1 MITDDLFAYYRRM
14 SEGDDA
20 VLPRRFWSIEKAA
33 WEFVLD
39 EDGTLVNVI
48 PLSDETA
55 KKKYRLMNV
64 PEHETRTS
72 GVKAFFLCDKA
83 SYINGFLATFEDEGD
98 EETLSTS
105 LSLQTG
111 AHYGEACRKYH
122 EEILD
127 GIDDPGAH
135 AVLSYLAKPER
146 YSDFSEDM
154 LLELDKGG
162 FIVFRLLGD
171 GYIHERPLV
180 RQAWLDYQ
188 TKVSDS
194 EAPQGQCAVTG
205 EISPIAK
212 LHPMIKGIPGAQSSG
227 ASFIG
232 FNQESFCSY
241 GKTKNDQG
249 RNASISEEVAFGMG
263 AALSYLVN
271 EPKHRMR
278 LGADTVIFWTDGVT
292 TKVDDDFFGSCI
304 DPDARRREYKEDA
317 PELDRIEATLKNVRE
332 GKPIAGLDADVRFY
346 ILDLSPNAARLSIRF
361 YEIWSLGDLE
371 KNLGQYLRDT
381 EMIGQKGRSIWVYL
395 AQTAPLGKIS
405 EVPSALICSSVDAMM
420 TGTPF
425 PRALFNQLVS
435 RTRIDHA
442 SRNGWDLGQRVS
454 MMRACLVR
462 DARRRGDSQL
472 ERSIT
477 VALNEENQN
486 IGYLLGRLFAV
497 LEKAQKSAIPGAN
510 ATIRDRYIG
519 SASATPARV
528 FPQLIRMS
536 QHHISKAEY
545 GYADDRRMQDILSRI
560 DSLSGF
566 PKTLSYDDQGQFFIG
581 YYQQKES
588 FFQKTDSAD
597 KQPALGEDAR

>member
-1 MITDDLFAYYRRM
+1 MITDDLFEYYKRM

-20 VLPRRFWSIEKAA
+20 VLPHRYWSIEKAV

-48 PLSDETA
+48 PLADETVG
-55 KKKYRLMNV
+55 KKFRLMNV
-64 PEHETRTS
+64 PEHETRAS
-72 GVKAFFLCDKA
+72 GVKAFFLCDKS
-83 SYINGFLATFEDEGD
+83 SYINGYLATLGEDEK
-98 EETLSTS
+98 LSNQ
-105 LSLQTG
+105 LSIQAG
-111 AHYGEACRKYH
+111 ARYGEACQQYH
-122 EEILD
+122 GEILD
-127 GIDDPGAH
+127 GVDDPGAR
-135 AVLSYLAKPER
+135 AVLGYLANPKR
-146 YSDFSEDM
+146 CSGFAEDM
-154 LLELDKGG
+154 LMELDKGG
-162 FIVFRLLGD
+162 FIVFRLFGD
-171 GYIHERPLV
+171 GYIHERPLI
-180 RQAWLDYQ
+180 RQAWLKYKAKMSGAD
-188 TKVSDS
+188 
-194 EAPQGQCAVTG
+194 APQGQCAVTG
-205 EISPIAK
+205 EVSPIAR
-212 LHPMIKGIPGAQSSG
+212 LHPLIKGIPGAQSSG

-241 GKTKNDQG
+241 GKSKNDQG
-249 RNASISEEVAFGMG
+249 RNASISEEAAFGMG

-271 EPKHRMR
+271 DPKHRMR
-278 LGADTVIFWTDGVT
+278 LGADTVVFWTDGVT
-292 TKVDDDFFGSCI
+292 TEIDDAFFGVCI

-332 GKPIAGLDADVRFY
+332 GKPIAGLDADTRFF
-346 ILDLSPNAARLSIRF
+346 ILGLSPNAARLSIRF
-361 YEIWSLGDLE
+361 YEVWSLGDLE
-371 KNLGQYLRDT
+371 KSLGQYLRDT
-381 EMIGQKGRSIWVYL
+381 EMIGQRGRSIWVYL

-405 EVPSALICSSVDAMM
+405 EVPSTLICSSVDAMM
-420 TGTPF
+420 TGAPF

-442 SRNGWDLGQRVS
+442 SRNSWDLGQRAS

-462 DARRRGDSQL
+462 DARRRGNQQL

-486 IGYLLGRLFAV
+486 MGYLLGRLFAV
-497 LEKAQKSAIPGAN
+497 LEKAQKEAIPGAN
-510 ATIRDRYIG
+510 ATIRNRYIG

-536 QHHISKAEY
+536 QYHISKADY
-545 GYADDRRMQDILSRI
+545 GYVEDRRMQDILSRI

-588 FFQKTDSAD
+588 FYQKTDGAEGQFASD
-597 KQPALGEDAR
+597 VDIR